1 MELLAFS
8 PSDDG
13 EDMDVLEYEDADS
26 ELVDEDMRSTTASI
40 ENMEDDA
47 TVSVEDMDDAAS
59 SSAEGM
65 SDTASSSVEDMDDA
79 DSAEEDIATRDDEDQ
94 DSDSSLEYESN
105 GDEAGPLSITTVAV
119 HEKMKYM
126 SVGFYDTEEMAERS
140 LHQLNQFDYSYK
152 TRYVLTFRVGK
163 EFECHSHNGCH
174 HRIKIVTHQAGEMVD
189 CGGIS
194 VERSE
199 KLGPAQP
206 IKDAE
211 VTFLSLQ
218 QVTVDRRALAQMNPL
233 IPRSKWRFDE
243 KNISIGSDGENM
255 MTSRYSGV
263 VTQLEEAA
271 TYRILGVWYMPRPT
285 NLVVINATN
294 QIDDGECA
302 RHVYPSSVW
311 FGERLI

>member
-243 KNISIGSDGENM
+243 IISIRKVFRCTCKFFMHTDWVCSHVIASLVLL
-255 MTSRYSGV
+255 TSS
-263 VTQLEEAA
+263 T
-271 TYRILGVWYMPRPT
+271 LGLPCKRS
-285 NLVVINATN
+285 
-294 QIDDGECA
+294 QCEGCQDDLKHSRGD
-302 RHVYPSSVW
+302 
-311 FGERLI
+311 

>member
-126 SVGFYDTEEMAERS
+126 SVGFYDTEEMAERNKTMVLPLAEQNLSAASVIKERTERFLKS
-140 LHQLNQFDYSYK
+140 LL
-152 TRYVLTFRVGK
+152 
-163 EFECHSHNGCH
+163 
-174 HRIKIVTHQAGEMVD
+174 
-189 CGGIS
+189 
-194 VERSE
+194 E

-243 KNISIGSDGENM
+243 IISIRKVFRCTCKFFMHTDWIPMRGLPGRPQTLQGGLMRDSDP
-255 MTSRYSGV
+255 YDV
-263 VTQLEEAA
+263 
-271 TYRILGVWYMPRPT
+271 
-285 NLVVINATN
+285 
-294 QIDDGECA
+294 D
-302 RHVYPSSVW
+302 
-311 FGERLI
+311 RLIQLFTKTPRKTFKVACRAII

>member
-194 VERSE
+194 VERSGTGYVQRFRPWLYMFVKTE
-199 KLGPAQP
+199 SIVAY
-206 IKDAE
+206 E
-211 VTFLSLQ
+211 RMF
-218 QVTVDRRALAQMNPL
+218 RALVKYAREFLNL
-233 IPRSKWRFDE
+233 EVKVHSVSTDHSDAISSALELVWPRVEILTCWEHFLRQSRKQTKLE
-243 KNISIGSDGENM
+243 KSLKI
-255 MTSRYSGV
+255 
-263 VTQLEEAA
+263 
-271 TYRILGVWYMPRPT
+271 
-285 NLVVINATN
+285 
-294 QIDDGECA
+294 
-302 RHVYPSSVW
+302 
-311 FGERLI
+311 

>member
-194 VERSE
+194 VERSGTGYVQRFRPWLYIFLKSLLE

-243 KNISIGSDGENM
+243 IISIRKVFRFGTPES
-255 MTSRYSGV
+255 SRSSKRL
-263 VTQLEEAA
+263 Q
-271 TYRILGVWYMPRPT
+271 RIG
-285 NLVVINATN
+285 
-294 QIDDGECA
+294 
-302 RHVYPSSVW
+302 SSV
-311 FGERLI
+311 FGICLVRLISWS